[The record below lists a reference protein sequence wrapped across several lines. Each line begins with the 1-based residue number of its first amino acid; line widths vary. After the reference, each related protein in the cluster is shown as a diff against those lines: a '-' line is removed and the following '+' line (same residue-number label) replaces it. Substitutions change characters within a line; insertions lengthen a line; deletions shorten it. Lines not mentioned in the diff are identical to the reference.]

1 MHRKRSSLV
10 GDFGLI
16 SALPFAL
23 ALFFLIWKEDLVF
36 PVLGGLFIGSIIAS
50 KFNPYNGFINTFG
63 ALVNSALFENTNIL
77 TLVIVAEILILFSL
91 LGVNG
96 TLSAVTKTLAKR
108 LVEKN
113 RLEIAI
119 AVSNAVVFI
128 DRHLSSLLVGV
139 FTKPFVEK
147 KKLHPLK
154 HSYLLNAVTSPLA
167 SLVPFTTL
175 TPLILVGI
183 GSAFA
188 GLGMGFS
195 PMKAF
200 LRSLPY
206 QYYNI
211 FSLFIVLST
220 ILLEKD
226 VFLMKRYRDSA
237 LPEGFRGP
245 EGSHVSFGCS
255 SVPRKTQ
262 DSQRAF
268 YGFIGTIALVFAFV
282 VIGLVLGR
290 AGMREGRIPGL
301 LQFQTIFTTSLFAG
315 IVCALVYSFAT
326 KSTSYTEL
334 REKRSAVPKPY
345 LAALFYLVLVLAVEA
360 MAAKLAVSTSL
371 MGFLAAGTHN
381 PRSIPLLV
389 FLFSSVISFLS
400 GSMPF
405 TVATVMPLAI
415 RLVSHNMTDPLIVDS
430 LLFAVIG
437 AVLSGASFGD
447 MNSPFSVNFILASAA
462 AETSVTG
469 HFRSQIGYAAIAF
482 VVTIVAGYLL
492 LMLNLKPYLSL
503 SSGALLIGLV
513 FFGLNREK

>member
-1 MHRKRSSLV
+1 V
-10 GDFGLI
+10 GNFGLV

-23 ALFFLIWKEDLVF
+23 ALFFLVWKEDLVF
-36 PVLGGLFIGSIIAS
+36 PILGGLFVGSIIAS
-50 KFNPYNGFINTFG
+50 KFNPYYGFVNTFG
-63 ALVNSALFENTNIL
+63 VFVNSALLENTNIL
-77 TLVIVAEILILFSL
+77 AVLIIAEVLVLFSL
-91 LGVNG
+91 LSMNG
-96 TLSAVTKTLAKR
+96 TLSAFTKTLAKR
-108 LVEKN
+108 LAEKN
-113 RLEIAI
+113 RLEIAVTVSS
-119 AVSNAVVFI
+119 AVLFI

-139 FTKPFVEK
+139 FTKPFTEK
-147 KKLHPLK
+147 RKLHPLK
-154 HSYLLNAVTSPLA
+154 HSYFLNTVTSSLA

-175 TPLILVGI
+175 TPIVLLGV

-211 FSLFIVLST
+211 FSLFIVLSA

-226 VFLMKRYRDSA
+226 IFLMKRYCGSA
-237 LPEGFRGP
+237 SDGDRGVFGP
-245 EGSHVSFGCS
+245 ADNATQISFGCS

-268 YGFIGTIALVFAFV
+268 YGFIATIALVFTFTV
-282 VIGLVLGR
+282 VGLALGR
-290 AGMREGRIPGL
+290 AGIREGRIPGL
-301 LQFQTIFTTSLFAG
+301 SQFQTIFTTSLFAG
-315 IVCALVYSFAT
+315 IVCALVYSFAV

-334 REKRSAVPKPY
+334 RDKRSAVPKPF
-345 LAALFYLVLVLAVEA
+345 LVAIFYVVLVMSVEA
-360 MAAKLAVSTSL
+360 MAAKLAISTSL
-371 MGFLAAGTHN
+371 MGFLGDGLLN
-381 PRSIPLLV
+381 PRTIPLLV
-389 FLFSSVISFLS
+389 FLFASAISFLS

-405 TVATVMPLAI
+405 TVGTVMPIAV
-415 RLVSHNMTDPLIVDS
+415 RLVSRNMTDPLIVDS
-430 LLFAVIG
+430 LLFAAIG

-469 HFRSQIGYAAIAF
+469 HFKSQIGYSAVAF

-513 FFGLNREK
+513 FFVLHRA